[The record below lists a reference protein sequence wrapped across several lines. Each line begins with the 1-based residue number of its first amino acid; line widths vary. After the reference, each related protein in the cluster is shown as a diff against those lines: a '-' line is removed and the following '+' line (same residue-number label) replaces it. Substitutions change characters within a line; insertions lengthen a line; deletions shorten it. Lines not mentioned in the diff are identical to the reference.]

1 MLRTSFTKVARPA
14 LFSRSFAIT
23 SRAMAAGDT
32 GAPPKTGGQGDAF
45 QRREKAQEDFAIRQ
59 REKEKLIALR
69 QKLRE
74 QQDHLQKLSD
84 HMSVVRL
91 HYTLELPVL
100 MYSKTATRSPRSR
113 VASTTKYLST
123 RLSTTRSS
131 RLGCQTP
138 I

>member
-14 LFSRSFAIT
+14 LLSRTFATT
-23 SRAMAAGDT
+23 SRVMAAGDT

-59 REKEKLIALR
+59 REKEKLLALK

-84 HMSVVRL
+84 HID
-91 HYTLELPVL
+91 EI
-100 MYSKTATRSPRSR
+100 
-113 VASTTKYLST
+113 TKEQ
-123 RLSTTRSS
+123 
-131 RLGCQTP
+131 GGEHN
-138 I
+138 